1 MSLRR
6 SAVLPLV
13 LAVCACS
20 DSQTDV
26 AAAPTP
32 PPAPAAAAPVA
43 PPAPA
48 PMPVVAPPAPVAGS
62 ANPVAQAIDT
72 AAFAAGAAV
81 DKTKYSP
88 LLVRAQVLLDRA
100 HFSPG
105 VIDGRDGAN
114 MKLAIIGFQEARGLP
129 KSGVLD
135 DATWAALAGDA
146 APAMQDYEIS
156 AQDAAGPYEAQ
167 SQSTDYE
174 VLATLKQL
182 GYATPLEALAERFH
196 MDEGLLKALNP
207 GADFAV
213 AGTKLVVAM
222 PGADRLDGKVA
233 KIIVDKALGELRAL
247 DDSGKV
253 IAVYPATIGSTER
266 PAPEG
271 DWAVR
276 TLAPAPT
283 YTYDPSRLTFGKPTK
298 KLTIAAGPNNPVG
311 STWIDLTKDTFG
323 IHGSPDPRLIGKRAS
338 HGCVR
343 LTNWDA
349 AELGAAV
356 RKGTVVTFQ
365 GAEKTFKA

>member
-6 SAVLPLV
+6 SAVLPLI

-20 DSQTDV
+20 DPQTNATAQIKPPPK
-26 AAAPTP
+26 AAATP
-32 PPAPAAAAPVA
+32 PPLTPQA
-43 PPAPA
+43 PPTPVMPA
-48 PMPVVAPPAPVAGS
+48 PLQAGS
-62 ANPVAQAIDT
+62 ASPVAQAIDS
-72 AAFAAGAAV
+72 AAFAGGAV
-81 DKTKYSP
+81 IDKTKYSP

-114 MKLAIIGFQEARGLP
+114 MKLAIAAFQQARGLP
-129 KSGVLD
+129 TTGVLD
-135 DATWAALAGDA
+135 DATWAALGGDG
-146 APAMQDYEIS
+146 APAMQDYEIT
-156 AQDAAGPYEAQ
+156 AQDAAGPYEPQ
-167 SQSTDYE
+167 SQLTDYE

-182 GYATPLEALAERFH
+182 SYATPLEALAERFH
-196 MDEGLLKALNP
+196 MDEALLQALNP
-207 GADFAV
+207 GADFAA
-213 AGTKLVVAM
+213 AGTKLVVVA
-222 PGADRLDGKVA
+222 PGVDKLDSKVA
-233 KIIVDKALGELRAL
+233 KIIVDKTLGELRAL
-247 DDSGKV
+247 NDAGAV

-311 STWIDLTKDTFG
+311 STWIDLTKDTYG

-349 AELGAAV
+349 AELGSAV
-356 RKGTVVTFQ
+356 RKGAVVTFQ
-365 GAEKTFKA
+365 GAEKTFKT